1 MEAILE
7 KLKKYC
13 AYQERSHKEV
23 RSKLL
28 FYEVYGDT
36 LEEIMMQL
44 VQENF
49 LNEER
54 YARAIARGKFRM
66 KGWGKNKILQHLKF
80 HQVSAY
86 CIKKAMTEIDETEYR
101 TTLKSIL
108 EKYAAR
114 KKFVNQYD
122 KKNKLY
128 KHGISKGYESYLIQE
143 IIKEIG

>member
-23 RSKLL
+23 RYKIIS
-28 FYEVYGDT
+28 YEVYGDD
-36 LEEIMMQL
+36 LEEIIMTL

-54 YARAIARGKFRM
+54 YARAIARGKFNI
-66 KGWGKNKILQHLKF
+66 KGWGRNKILQHLKYN
-80 HQVSAY
+80 QVSSY
-86 CIKKAMTEIDETEYR
+86 CIKKAMTEIDETLYR
-101 TTLKSIL
+101 ETLTKIL
-108 EKYAAR
+108 TKYAR
-114 KKFVNQYD
+114 TKKFINQYD

-143 IIKEIG
+143 IIPEI